1 MVPKK
6 GNEMTLVLRILLDI
20 LNEGLMYALLA
31 MGMYITYS
39 ILDFPDLSVDG
50 TFPLGAV
57 LSGVMI
63 YNGVN
68 PWLALLA
75 AFAAGMAAGVLTG
88 LMHVKLHITPLLCGI
103 IMYTAMLS
111 VNLVIL
117 KAGTGGGAMV
127 SFGTKDTI
135 FSYGIMSNVPKYVQ
149 IGDTDFYFRTVIMSL
164 VLVVV
169 CKLIL
174 DIYLKTKHGLLLR
187 ATGAND
193 KYTVMLGK
201 DPGTLKIFGLALGN
215 GFAALAGSV
224 IAQNKTSADQQMG
237 VGMVVLG
244 LASVI
249 IGLSLFKRVKFM
261 KGTTMVILGS
271 IVYKA
276 AYQLV
281 LWLGL
286 PTEYNNL
293 MKALIFLIALVLGGG
308 EIKKFIAALGKKP
321 ESVNSSGRLSL
332 MGITK
337 IFNKGTVDENKLFD
351 NLSLDVSDG
360 EFISV
365 VGSNGSG
372 KTTMLNIVC
381 GGVEPDAGAVA
392 FNGNN
397 IIYMKEF
404 QRARRIGRVLQDPKM
419 GTCGSLTILE
429 NMALADNKNN
439 TYGLTPALNPARVE
453 YYKDL
458 LKSCGMGLEN
468 RLGVLAGSLSGGQR
482 QALALVIATMSDIDL
497 LILDEHTAALDP
509 KSSETLMQITD
520 RVVKEKHLT
529 TLMVTHNLR
538 FAVEYGSR
546 LIMMHSGKAVMDI
559 SGEQKQN
566 LDIDDI
572 LGKFN
577 EISIECGN

>member
-1 MVPKK
+1 
-6 GNEMTLVLRILLDI
+6 MTLVINILLDI

-57 LSGVMI
+57 ISGVLI
-63 YNGVN
+63 LKGVD
-68 PWLALLA
+68 PWLSLVIS
-75 AFAAGMAAGVLTG
+75 FVAGMAAGVLTG

-117 KAGTGGGAMV
+117 KAGTDGGAV
-127 SFGTKDTI
+127 ASFFTKDTI
-135 FSYGIMSNVPKYVQ
+135 FNSGMASYIPKSV
-149 IGDTDFYFRTVIMSL
+149 GGFYIRTAIISL
-164 VLVVV
+164 VIVIV
-169 CKLIL
+169 CKLLL
-174 DIYLKTKHGLLLR
+174 DLYLRTKHGLLLR

-201 DPGTLKIFGLALGN
+201 DPGTIKIFGLALGN

-224 IAQNKTSADQQMG
+224 IAQNKGSADQQMG

-271 IVYKA
+271 LVYKA
-276 AYQLV
+276 AYQIV
-281 LWLGL
+281 LSLGL
-286 PTEYNNL
+286 PTDYNNL

-308 EIKKFIAALGKKP
+308 ELKKLVAALGRKP
-321 ESVNSSGRLSL
+321 ESADSKSRLALSS
-332 MGITK
+332 ITK
-337 IFNKGTVDENKLFD
+337 IFNRGTVDENKLFD
-351 NLSLDVSDG
+351 NFTLDVKDG
-360 EFISV
+360 DFISV

-372 KTTMLNIVC
+372 KTTMLNVVC
-381 GGVEPDAGAVA
+381 GGVEPDSGAVV
-392 FNGNN
+392 FNGKN
-397 IIYMKEF
+397 IVMMKEF

-429 NMALADNKNN
+429 NLALADNKNN
-439 TYGLTPALNPARVE
+439 SYGLTPAVNTSRVE
-453 YYKDL
+453 YYKEL
-458 LKSCGMGLEN
+458 LSSCGMGLEN
-468 RLGVLAGSLSGGQR
+468 RMGVLAGSLSGGQR
-482 QALALVIATMSDIDL
+482 QALALIIATMSDIDL

-509 KSSETLMQITD
+509 KSSETLMRITD
-520 RVVKEKHLT
+520 KVVKEKHLT

-546 LIMMHSGKAVMDI
+546 LVMMHGGKAVMDI
-559 SGEQKQN
+559 DGEQKKD
-566 LDIDDI
+566 LVVDDI

>member
-1 MVPKK
+1 
-6 GNEMTLVLRILLDI
+6 MTLVINILLDI

-57 LSGVMI
+57 LSGVLI
-63 YNGVN
+63 LKGVD
-68 PWLALLA
+68 PWLSLVIS
-75 AFAAGMAAGVLTG
+75 FVAGMAAGVLTG

-117 KAGTGGGAMV
+117 KAGTDGGAV
-127 SFGTKDTI
+127 ASFFTKDTI
-135 FSYGIMSNVPKYVQ
+135 FNSGMASYIPKSV
-149 IGDTDFYFRTVIMSL
+149 GGFYIRTAIISL
-164 VLVVV
+164 VIVIV
-169 CKLIL
+169 CKLLL
-174 DIYLKTKHGLLLR
+174 DLYLRTKHGLLLR

-201 DPGTLKIFGLALGN
+201 DPGTIKIFGLALGN

-224 IAQNKTSADQQMG
+224 IAQNKSSADQQMG

-271 IVYKA
+271 LVYKA
-276 AYQLV
+276 AYQIV
-281 LWLGL
+281 LSLGL
-286 PTEYNNL
+286 PTDYNNL

-308 EIKKFIAALGKKP
+308 ELKKLVAALGRKP
-321 ESVNSSGRLSL
+321 EPADSKSRLALSS
-332 MGITK
+332 ITK
-337 IFNKGTVDENKLFD
+337 IFNRGTVDENKLFD
-351 NLSLDVSDG
+351 NFTLDVKDG
-360 EFISV
+360 DFISV

-372 KTTMLNIVC
+372 KTTMLNVVC
-381 GGVEPDAGAVA
+381 GGVEPDSGAVV
-392 FNGNN
+392 FNGKN
-397 IIYMKEF
+397 IVMMKEF

-429 NMALADNKNN
+429 NLALADNKNN
-439 TYGLTPALNPARVE
+439 SYGLTPAVNTSRVE
-453 YYKDL
+453 YYKEL
-458 LKSCGMGLEN
+458 LSSCGMGLEN
-468 RLGVLAGSLSGGQR
+468 RMGVLAGSLSGGQR
-482 QALALVIATMSDIDL
+482 QALALIIATMSDIDL

-509 KSSETLMQITD
+509 KSSETLMRITD
-520 RVVKEKHLT
+520 KVVKEKHLT

-546 LIMMHSGKAVMDI
+546 LVMMHGGKAVMDI
-559 SGEQKQN
+559 DGEQKKD
-566 LDIDDI
+566 LVVDDI

>member
-1 MVPKK
+1 
-6 GNEMTLVLRILLDI
+6 MTLVINILLDI

-57 LSGVMI
+57 LSGVLI
-63 YNGVN
+63 LKGVD
-68 PWLALLA
+68 PWLSLVIS
-75 AFAAGMAAGVLTG
+75 FVAGMVAGVLTG

-117 KAGTGGGAMV
+117 KAGTDGGAV
-127 SFGTKDTI
+127 ASFFTKDTI
-135 FSYGIMSNVPKYVQ
+135 FNSGVASYIPKSV
-149 IGDTDFYFRTVIMSL
+149 GGFYIRTAIISL
-164 VLVVV
+164 VIVIV
-169 CKLIL
+169 CKLLL
-174 DIYLKTKHGLLLR
+174 DLYLRTKYGLLLR

-201 DPGTLKIFGLALGN
+201 DPGTIKIFGLALGN

-224 IAQNKTSADQQMG
+224 IAQNKGSADQQMG

-271 IVYKA
+271 LVYKA
-276 AYQLV
+276 AYQIV
-281 LWLGL
+281 LSLGL
-286 PTEYNNL
+286 PTDYNNL

-308 EIKKFIAALGKKP
+308 ELKKLVAALGRKP
-321 ESVNSSGRLSL
+321 EPADSKSRLALSS
-332 MGITK
+332 ITK
-337 IFNKGTVDENKLFD
+337 IFNRGTVDENKLFD
-351 NLSLDVSDG
+351 NFTLDVKDG
-360 EFISV
+360 DFISV

-372 KTTMLNIVC
+372 KTTMLNVVC
-381 GGVEPDAGAVA
+381 GGVEPDSGAVV
-392 FNGNN
+392 FNGKN
-397 IIYMKEF
+397 IVMMKEF

-429 NMALADNKNN
+429 NLALADNKNN
-439 TYGLTPALNPARVE
+439 SYGLTPAVNNSRVE
-453 YYKDL
+453 YYKEL
-458 LKSCGMGLEN
+458 LSSCGMGLEN
-468 RLGVLAGSLSGGQR
+468 RMGVLAGSLSGGQR
-482 QALALVIATMSDIDL
+482 QALALIIATMSDIDL

-509 KSSETLMQITD
+509 KSSETLMRITD
-520 RVVKEKHLT
+520 KVVKEKHLT

-546 LIMMHSGKAVMDI
+546 LIMMHGGKAVMDI
-559 SGEQKQN
+559 DGEQKKD
-566 LDIDDI
+566 LVVDDI

>member
-1 MVPKK
+1 
-6 GNEMTLVLRILLDI
+6 MTLVINILLDI
-20 LNEGLMYALLA
+20 LNEGFMYALLA

-57 LSGVMI
+57 LSGVLI
-63 YNGVN
+63 LKGVD
-68 PWLALLA
+68 PWLSLVIS
-75 AFAAGMAAGVLTG
+75 FVAGMAAGVLTG

-117 KAGTGGGAMV
+117 KAGTDGGAV
-127 SFGTKDTI
+127 ASFFTKDTI
-135 FSYGIMSNVPKYVQ
+135 FNSGVASYIPKSV
-149 IGDTDFYFRTVIMSL
+149 GGFYIRTAIISL
-164 VLVVV
+164 VIVIV
-169 CKLIL
+169 CKIL
-174 DIYLKTKHGLLLR
+174 LDLYLRTKHGLLLR

-201 DPGTLKIFGLALGN
+201 DPGTIKIFGLALGN

-224 IAQNKTSADQQMG
+224 IAQNKGSADQQMG

-271 IVYKA
+271 LVYKA
-276 AYQLV
+276 AYQIV
-281 LWLGL
+281 LSLGL
-286 PTEYNNL
+286 PTDYNNL

-308 EIKKFIAALGKKP
+308 ELKKLIAALGRKP
-321 ESVNSSGRLSL
+321 EPADSKSRLALSS
-332 MGITK
+332 ITK
-337 IFNKGTVDENKLFD
+337 IFNRGTVDENKLFD
-351 NLSLDVSDG
+351 NFTLDVKDG
-360 EFISV
+360 DFISV

-372 KTTMLNIVC
+372 KTTMLNVVC
-381 GGVEPDAGAVA
+381 GGVEPDSGAVV
-392 FNGNN
+392 FNGKN
-397 IIYMKEF
+397 IVMMKEF

-429 NMALADNKNN
+429 NLALADNKNN
-439 TYGLTPALNPARVE
+439 SYGLTPAVNNSRVE
-453 YYKDL
+453 YYKEL
-458 LKSCGMGLEN
+458 LSSCGMGLEN
-468 RLGVLAGSLSGGQR
+468 RMGVLAGSLSGGQR
-482 QALALVIATMSDIDL
+482 QALALIIATMSDINL

-509 KSSETLMQITD
+509 KSSETLMRITD
-520 RVVKEKHLT
+520 KVVKEKHLT

-546 LIMMHSGKAVMDI
+546 LIMMHGGKAVMDI
-559 SGEQKQN
+559 DGEQKKD
-566 LDIDDI
+566 LVVDDI

>member
-1 MVPKK
+1 
-6 GNEMTLVLRILLDI
+6 MTLVLNILIDI
-20 LNEGLMYALLA
+20 LSEGLMYALLA

-57 LSGVMI
+57 LSGVLI
-63 YNGVN
+63 IQGVD
-68 PWLALLA
+68 PWLCLVIS
-75 AFAAGMAAGVLTG
+75 FAAGMAAGVLTG
-88 LMHVKLHITPLLCGI
+88 LMHVKLRITPLLCGI

-117 KAGTGGGAMV
+117 KAGTDGKAV
-127 SFGTKDTI
+127 ASFFTKDTI
-135 FSYGIMSNVPKYVQ
+135 FNSGLASLIPKN
-149 IGDTDFYFRTVIMSL
+149 IGEGGFYIRTVVISL

-169 CKLIL
+169 CKLLL
-174 DIYLKTKHGLLLR
+174 DLYLKTKHGLLLR

-193 KYTVMLGK
+193 KYTVMLGRN
-201 DPGTLKIFGLALGN
+201 PGTMKIFGLALGN

-224 IAQNKTSADQQMG
+224 IAQNKGSADQQMG
-237 VGMVVLG
+237 IGMVVLG

-276 AYQLV
+276 AYQIV
-281 LWLGL
+281 LQLGI
-286 PTEYNNL
+286 PTDLNNL
-293 MKALIFLIALVLGGG
+293 MKALIFLIALVLGGS
-308 EIKKFIAALGKKP
+308 ELKKLITSLGRKP
-321 ESVNSSGRLSL
+321 EPVNSKSKLALSN
-332 MGITK
+332 ITK
-337 IFNKGTVDENKLFD
+337 VFNPGTVDENKLFD
-351 NLSLDVSDG
+351 KFTLEVKDG
-360 EFISV
+360 DFISV

-372 KTTMLNIVC
+372 KTTMLNVIC
-381 GGVEPDAGAVA
+381 GGIEPDSGAVV
-392 FNGNN
+392 FNGEN
-397 IIYMKEF
+397 IALQKEF
-404 QRARRIGRVLQDPKM
+404 QRAKRIGRVLQDPKM

-429 NMALADNKNN
+429 NLALADNKHNS
-439 TYGLTPALNPARVE
+439 YGLSPAVNRRREEE
-453 YYKDL
+453 YKKML
-458 LKSCGMGLEN
+458 ESCGMGLEN
-468 RLGVLAGSLSGGQR
+468 RMGVLAGSLSGGQR
-482 QALALVIATMSDIDL
+482 QALALIIATMSDIDL

-509 KSSETLMQITD
+509 KSSETLMKITEK
-520 RVVKEKHLT
+520 VVKEKHLT

-546 LIMMHSGKAVMDI
+546 LVMMHGGRAVMDI
-559 SGEQKQN
+559 DGEAKQS
-566 LDIDDI
+566 LVVDDI

>member
-1 MVPKK
+1 
-6 GNEMTLVLRILLDI
+6 MTLVINILLDI
-20 LNEGLMYALLA
+20 LNEGFMYALLA

-57 LSGVMI
+57 LSGVLI
-63 YNGVN
+63 LKGVD
-68 PWLALLA
+68 PWLSLVIS
-75 AFAAGMAAGVLTG
+75 FVAGMAAGVLTG

-117 KAGTGGGAMV
+117 KAGTDGGAV
-127 SFGTKDTI
+127 ASFFTKDTI
-135 FSYGIMSNVPKYVQ
+135 FNSGVASYIPKSV
-149 IGDTDFYFRTVIMSL
+149 GGFYIRTAIISL
-164 VLVVV
+164 VIVIV
-169 CKLIL
+169 CKIL
-174 DIYLKTKHGLLLR
+174 LDLYLRTKHGLLLR

-201 DPGTLKIFGLALGN
+201 DPGTIKIFGLALGN

-224 IAQNKTSADQQMG
+224 IAQNKGSADQQMG

-271 IVYKA
+271 LVYKA
-276 AYQLV
+276 AYQIV
-281 LWLGL
+281 LSLGL
-286 PTEYNNL
+286 PTDYNNL

-308 EIKKFIAALGKKP
+308 ELKKLIAALGRKP
-321 ESVNSSGRLSL
+321 EPADSKSRLALSS
-332 MGITK
+332 ITK
-337 IFNKGTVDENKLFD
+337 IFNRGTVDENKLFD
-351 NLSLDVSDG
+351 NFTLDVKDG
-360 EFISV
+360 DFISV

-372 KTTMLNIVC
+372 KTTMLNVVC
-381 GGVEPDAGAVA
+381 GGVEPDSGAVV
-392 FNGNN
+392 FNGKN
-397 IIYMKEF
+397 IVMMKEF

-429 NMALADNKNN
+429 NLALADNKNN
-439 TYGLTPALNPARVE
+439 SYGLTPAVNNSRVE
-453 YYKDL
+453 YYKEL
-458 LKSCGMGLEN
+458 LSSCGMGLEN
-468 RLGVLAGSLSGGQR
+468 RMGVLAGSLSGGQR
-482 QALALVIATMSDIDL
+482 QALALIIATMSDIDL

-509 KSSETLMQITD
+509 KSSETLMRITD
-520 RVVKEKHLT
+520 KVVKEKHLT

-546 LIMMHSGKAVMDI
+546 LIMMHGGKAVMDI
-559 SGEQKQN
+559 DGEQKKD
-566 LDIDDI
+566 LVVDDI

>member
-1 MVPKK
+1 
-6 GNEMTLVLRILLDI
+6 MTLVINILLDI
-20 LNEGLMYALLA
+20 LNEGFMYALLA

-57 LSGVMI
+57 LSGVLI
-63 YNGVN
+63 LKGVD
-68 PWLALLA
+68 PWLSLVIS
-75 AFAAGMAAGVLTG
+75 FVAGMAAGVLTG

-117 KAGTGGGAMV
+117 KAGTDGGAV
-127 SFGTKDTI
+127 ASFFTKDTI
-135 FSYGIMSNVPKYVQ
+135 FNSGVASYIPKSV
-149 IGDTDFYFRTVIMSL
+149 GGFYIRTAIISL
-164 VLVVV
+164 VIVIV
-169 CKLIL
+169 CKIL
-174 DIYLKTKHGLLLR
+174 LDLYLRTKHGLLLR
-187 ATGAND
+187 ATGASD

-201 DPGTLKIFGLALGN
+201 DPGTIKIFGLALGN

-224 IAQNKTSADQQMG
+224 IAQNKGSADQQMG

-271 IVYKA
+271 LVYKA
-276 AYQLV
+276 AYQIV
-281 LWLGL
+281 LSLGL
-286 PTEYNNL
+286 PTDYNNL

-308 EIKKFIAALGKKP
+308 ELKKLIAALGRKP
-321 ESVNSSGRLSL
+321 EPADSKSRLALSS
-332 MGITK
+332 ITK
-337 IFNKGTVDENKLFD
+337 IFNRGTVDENKLFD
-351 NLSLDVSDG
+351 NFTLDVKDG
-360 EFISV
+360 DFISV

-372 KTTMLNIVC
+372 KTTMLNVVC
-381 GGVEPDAGAVA
+381 GGVEPDSGAVV
-392 FNGNN
+392 FNGKN
-397 IIYMKEF
+397 IVMMKEF

-429 NMALADNKNN
+429 NLALADNKNN
-439 TYGLTPALNPARVE
+439 SYGLTPAVNNSRVE
-453 YYKDL
+453 YYKEL
-458 LKSCGMGLEN
+458 LSSCGMGLEN
-468 RLGVLAGSLSGGQR
+468 RMGVLAGSLSGGQR
-482 QALALVIATMSDIDL
+482 QALALIIATMSDIDL

-509 KSSETLMQITD
+509 KSSETLMRITD
-520 RVVKEKHLT
+520 KVVKEKHLT

-546 LIMMHSGKAVMDI
+546 LIMMHGGKAVMDI
-559 SGEQKQN
+559 DGEQKKD
-566 LDIDDI
+566 LVVDDI

>member
-1 MVPKK
+1 
-6 GNEMTLVLRILLDI
+6 MTIVIKILIDI

-57 LSGVMI
+57 LSGVLI
-63 YNGVN
+63 LQGVN
-68 PWLALLA
+68 PWLCLLIS
-75 AFAAGMAAGVLTG
+75 FAAGMAAGVLTG
-88 LMHVKLHITPLLCGI
+88 LMHVKLRITPLLCGI

-117 KAGTGGGAMV
+117 KAGTGGMAV
-127 SFGTKDTI
+127 ASFFTKKTI
-135 FSYGIMSNVPKYVQ
+135 FNSGLASLLPESVGGGGIY
-149 IGDTDFYFRTVIMSL
+149 IRTVIIGFII
-164 VLVVV
+164 VVV
-169 CKLIL
+169 CKSLL
-174 DIYLKTKHGLLLR
+174 DFYLKTKHGLLLR

-193 KYTVMLGK
+193 RYTVMLGRN
-201 DPGTLKIFGLALGN
+201 PGTMKIIGLALGN

-224 IAQNKTSADQQMG
+224 IAQNKGSADQQMG

-249 IGLSLFKRVKFM
+249 IGLSLFKRVRFM

-276 AYQLV
+276 AYQIV
-281 LWLGL
+281 LSLGI
-286 PTEYNNL
+286 PTDFNNL

-308 EIKKFIAALGKKP
+308 QIKKLAEGLRRKP
-321 ESVNSSGRLSL
+321 EPVRSKAKLSL
-332 MGITK
+332 SNITK
-337 IFNKGTVDENKLFD
+337 VFNPGTVDENTLFD
-351 NLSLDVSDG
+351 IFTLEINDG
-360 EFISV
+360 DFISV

-372 KTTMLNIVC
+372 KTTMLNVIC
-381 GGVEPDAGAVA
+381 GGVQPDSGAVI
-392 FNGNN
+392 FNGENVALT
-397 IIYMKEF
+397 KEF
-404 QRARRIGRVLQDPKM
+404 QRAKRIGRVLQDPKM

-429 NMALADNKNN
+429 NLALADNKLHS
-439 TYGLTPALNPARVE
+439 YGLSPAVNKRREE
-453 YYKDL
+453 YYKTL
-458 LKSCGMGLEN
+458 LESCGMGLEN
-468 RLGVLAGSLSGGQR
+468 RMGVLAGSLSGGQR
-482 QALALVIATMSDIDL
+482 QALALIIATMADIDL

-509 KSSETLMQITD
+509 KSSETLMRITEK
-520 RVVKEKHLT
+520 VVKEKHLT

-538 FAVEYGSR
+538 FAVEYGTR
-546 LIMMHSGKAVMDI
+546 LVMMHSGSAVMDI
-559 SGEQKQN
+559 GGEEKQK
-566 LDIDDI
+566 LAVEDI